1 MEISSNYKNKRDPNE
16 ITKTLTD
23 VLSKYKGYILG
34 MSDTSLITAINE
46 SDLNKAV
53 LEAESVNTLQKPE
66 EIRIENARRSIFASL
81 LDTSIG
87 AYYTH
92 DIINENGV
100 FSGMEREVLGDIDD
114 YLMILCDVAD
124 IKKSAAVGNA
134 NIFLKDDDNKTG
146 DGDKATAASFKAMIR
161 EHSPIENKQIKKTPT
176 DTQTGDISITAA
188 QRVPLADIVNVNG
201 KMTSPSAENKKA
213 SAFVIKDRAF
223 CYGNKRIDH
232 MSLFFNGITNL
243 ELSRCTPYIE
253 IEVHNRKFE
262 GNTKYYL
269 NPTGYMKFNEGFSGD
284 KSILVPEQ
292 FANLSPVS
300 GEGSSDP
307 RYDVSFMDMFTSPQT
322 AVNANINS
330 SNADPSFS
338 DFNQNEQKALEPFA
352 PQATLKDITLTT
364 KSAGQGF
371 VSKKAG
377 SMSLTIHD
385 RSRIKDFAP
394 LISINQLAGARMK
407 ITFGWSHPDSS
418 VGSDNLIGRFLDS
431 MKSSQFYLIT
441 SSDMRFENNGVDV
454 TVQLISTS
462 MQNFLD
468 VPAAAG
474 TLIPLRNIAAV
485 IENSVDAII
494 AKKAR
499 TGNTTTF
506 VEPKSV
512 KLHPRLD
519 LLMNTVNSNYALVSS
534 NKYIDLL
541 SKIEQGNNNDII
553 KAVGSL
559 LKINT
564 FGYQLPGTEA
574 EEANNLAKNLKM
586 SVGKKLTEKYET
598 LFHIN
603 EENKLSQPDYFT
615 SRCLVNGSK
624 PSDIHKKYYATNT
637 NDSNSENLSYCS
649 LGKIIANF
657 VASPLIA
664 TGEYTEVQLFF
675 YPLNNSCGAARIH
688 TTASLPFAKT
698 EIATL
703 FESEEG
709 EDESSQSVSLGSL
722 TTMTFFK
729 KIAALTQTTDFAA
742 YGLEE
747 YSAKQINKNVET
759 EFERLKDVEYTISL
773 TQSQYAKKQ
782 AATTEFYNKLAIKDR
797 YSGIGLSPSAV
808 SSAIAAELERLKV
821 IKDKKAKKEKALKV
835 QVGVYLNN
843 YASKIKGTEDDY
855 NSGTKEQKE
864 SILKFA
870 IKDVM
875 KESAK
880 TDKFDKLR
888 EIYNSD
894 GLPNTDVNSFKLPDL
909 DIIMEAMPVIIAPDG
924 KETINSFTNF
934 LGGQPDPKTSG
945 YYLEGSILKIHIVD
959 KSTLGSE
966 KPELASQILF
976 GGGLDVRGEES
987 EGIIANGV
995 NNLTNRQLKNFIKS
1009 HYATVV
1015 YGSNNSTVKSIN
1027 VSSTTSDRIGQA
1039 KFMTLRKQIREGII
1053 SKSDSTIA
1061 EEVRVVPASIDLQM
1075 YGCPFIDRGQIIFID
1090 MGTDT
1095 LY

>member
-1 MEISSNYKNKRDPNE
+1 
-16 ITKTLTD
+16 
-23 VLSKYKGYILG
+23 
-34 MSDTSLITAINE
+34 
-46 SDLNKAV
+46 
-53 LEAESVNTLQKPE
+53 
-66 EIRIENARRSIFASL
+66 
-81 LDTSIG
+81 
-87 AYYTH
+87 
-92 DIINENGV
+92 
-100 FSGMEREVLGDIDD
+100 
-114 YLMILCDVAD
+114 
-124 IKKSAAVGNA
+124 
-134 NIFLKDDDNKTG
+134 
-146 DGDKATAASFKAMIR
+146 
-161 EHSPIENKQIKKTPT
+161 
-176 DTQTGDISITAA
+176 
-188 QRVPLADIVNVNG
+188 
-201 KMTSPSAENKKA
+201 MTNPSAKDKKA

-223 CYGNKRIDH
+223 CYGNKRMDH

-292 FANLSPVS
+292 FANLKPVS
-300 GEGSSDP
+300 GEDSNDP
-307 RYDVSFMDMFTSPQT
+307 RYDVSFMDIFTSPQT

-330 SNADPSFS
+330 SNADFSFS
-338 DFNQNEQKALEPFA
+338 DFKQNEQKVLEPFA

-494 AKKAR
+494 AEQAR
-499 TGNTTTF
+499 TTSDSTF

-534 NKYIDLL
+534 TAYIDLL
-541 SKIEQGNNNDII
+541 SKIESGAD
-553 KAVGSL
+553 KFVVEAVSSL

-564 FGYQLPGTEA
+564 FGYQAPGTAA
-574 EEANNLAKNLKM
+574 EEANNLAENLKM

-603 EENKLSQPDYFT
+603 EKNKLSQPDYFT
-615 SRCLVNGSK
+615 SRCLVNGST
-624 PSDIHKKYYATNT
+624 PSDIHKKYYATT
-637 NDSNSENLSYCS
+637 INDSNSENLNYCS

-742 YGLEE
+742 YGLEA
-747 YSAKQINKNVET
+747 YSAKQITKNVET
-759 EFERLKDVEYTISL
+759 EFNRLKDVKYTINL
-773 TQSQYAKKQ
+773 IQSQMEEAQ
-782 AATTEFYNKLAIKDR
+782 DDSTEFYDDLAVKNR
-797 YSGIGLSPSAV
+797 YQAWGYTGSELDTAV
-808 SSAIAAELERLKV
+808 AKELANLKF
-821 IKDKKAKKEKALKV
+821 INGQKAKKENALKA

-843 YASKIKGTEDDY
+843 YVSKIKGSEAEYNDGTPDD
-855 NSGTKEQKE
+855 KAA
-864 SILKFA
+864 ILKAA
-870 IKDVM
+870 ITM
-875 KESAK
+875 QLKETAK

-888 EIYNSD
+888 EIYRSD

-909 DIIMEAMPVIIAPDG
+909 DIIMEAMPVIVVPDKNEG
-924 KETINSFTNF
+924 INAFASF

-976 GGGLDVRGEES
+976 GGGLDVHGTNS

-1009 HYATVV
+1009 HYATVI

-1039 KFMTLRKQIREGII
+1039 KFMTLRKQIREGTI

-1095 LY
+1095 DLDNTYVVDSVTHSIKAGDFTTSVGLKVGHQGTISNLKNSLVAKLNNPKK

>member
-1 MEISSNYKNKRDPNE
+1 
-16 ITKTLTD
+16 
-23 VLSKYKGYILG
+23 
-34 MSDTSLITAINE
+34 
-46 SDLNKAV
+46 
-53 LEAESVNTLQKPE
+53 
-66 EIRIENARRSIFASL
+66 
-81 LDTSIG
+81 
-87 AYYTH
+87 
-92 DIINENGV
+92 
-100 FSGMEREVLGDIDD
+100 
-114 YLMILCDVAD
+114 
-124 IKKSAAVGNA
+124 
-134 NIFLKDDDNKTG
+134 
-146 DGDKATAASFKAMIR
+146 
-161 EHSPIENKQIKKTPT
+161 
-176 DTQTGDISITAA
+176 
-188 QRVPLADIVNVNG
+188 
-201 KMTSPSAENKKA
+201 
-213 SAFVIKDRAF
+213 
-223 CYGNKRIDH
+223 
-232 MSLFFNGITNL
+232 
-243 ELSRCTPYIE
+243 
-253 IEVHNRKFE
+253 
-262 GNTKYYL
+262 
-269 NPTGYMKFNEGFSGD
+269 
-284 KSILVPEQ
+284 
-292 FANLSPVS
+292 
-300 GEGSSDP
+300 
-307 RYDVSFMDMFTSPQT
+307 MDMFTSPQT

-330 SNADPSFS
+330 ANADFSFS
-338 DFNQNEQKALEPFA
+338 DFKQNEQKVLEPFA

-494 AKKAR
+494 AEKAR
-499 TGNTTTF
+499 TKSDRTF

-541 SKIEQGNNNDII
+541 SKIEAGNNDAIVN
-553 KAVGSL
+553 AVGSL

-564 FGYQLPGTEA
+564 SGYQPPGTGA

-615 SRCLVNGSK
+615 SRCLVNGST
-624 PSDIHKKYYATNT
+624 PSDIHKRYYATT
-637 NDSNSENLSYCS
+637 TDSNSENLNYCS

-773 TQSQYAKKQ
+773 TQSQMAEAQ
-782 AATTEFYNKLAIKDR
+782 ADSTEFINKLVIKNR
-797 YSGIGLSPSAV
+797 YQSYGLRYPELDEAV
-808 SSAIAAELERLKV
+808 AAELERLKV
-821 IKDKKAKKEKALKV
+821 VKDKKAKKENALKV

-843 YASKIKGTEDDY
+843 YASKIKGTEDNY
-855 NSGTKEQKE
+855 NSGTKEQKD

-909 DIIMEAMPVIIAPDG
+909 DIIMEAMPVIIAPD
-924 KETINSFTNF
+924 KSERINSFTNF

-976 GGGLDVRGEES
+976 GGGLDVRGEKS
-987 EGIIANGV
+987 AGIIANGV

-1095 LY
+1095 DLDNTYVVDSVTHSIKAGDFTTSVGLKVGHQGTISNLKNSLVAKLNKAKN